1 MPTDPSDAPAPSSK
15 KRWLVPVAALLL
27 GGGGVLAFTQPALL
41 GGVTGGVPAAHAAEP
56 EPVEFGEFSEMPG
69 IVVNPMGTDGRR
81 YLMVKIGAEAAEAA
95 TLERLDEMS
104 PAATD
109 AVIDLLGSLS
119 VSELTDITRRDSLK
133 ESIRTR
139 FNGMLGEDGPVTRI
153 YFTQYVLQ

>member
-1 MPTDPSDAPAPSSK
+1 MSADSPDAAPSK
-15 KRWLVPVAALLL
+15 KRWLVPAVALLL
-27 GGGGVLAFTQPALL
+27 SAGGVLAFTQPALL
-41 GGVTGGVPAAHAAEP
+41 SQVTGGVPAAQAAEP
-56 EPVEFGEFSEMPG
+56 EPVEFGEFAEMPG

-81 YLMVKIGAEAAEAA
+81 YLMVKIGAEAEEVG

-109 AVIDLLGSLS
+109 AVIDLLGGLR
-119 VSELTDITRRDSLK
+119 VEELTDISRRDSLK

-139 FNGMLGEDGPVTRI
+139 VNDMLGEDGPVTRV

>member
-1 MPTDPSDAPAPSSK
+1 MSADSPDAAPPSK
-15 KRWLVPVAALLL
+15 KRWLVPVVALLL
-27 GGGGVLAFTQPALL
+27 GAGGVLAFTQPGILS
-41 GGVTGGVPAAHAAEP
+41 GVTGGVPAAQAAEP
-56 EPVEFGEFSEMPG
+56 KPVEFGEFAEMPG

-81 YLMVKIGAEAAEAA
+81 YLMVKVGAEAKDVG

-109 AVIDLLGSLS
+109 AVIDLLSGLR
-119 VSELTDITRRDSLK
+119 VDELTDIGRRDSLK

-139 FNGMLGEDGPVTRI
+139 FNDILGKDGQVTRV